1 MHDLGKPDP
10 LLLQAKRHMSRLVGP
25 RRHLCCR
32 VRAVHCYDQCGG
44 KRPALV
50 SQSEWKILSGAQG
63 VRILLRDE
71 FQGEAHRLIALGGSW
86 RSVINQTFRAAR
98 KDFARIAVGL
108 VPARSQLG
116 DRIEPFF
123 SKVLIEGVGR
133 QHNWFRMT
141 LIADDEQS
149 WLSDMDEAG
158 RIRAVAA
165 VHWFAAGRID
175 ADELIDECG
184 IAGERVSQKV
194 LPYPQSQ
201 SDDLSGV
208 SEKGSGFD
216 PHVVSG
222 QRRCAHEQ
230 GGNETKD
237 IHATLLFR
245 QMTYDN

>member
-1 MHDLGKPDP
+1 MHGLGKPYP
-10 LLLQAKRHMSRLVGP
+10 LLLQAKGHVACLVGAC
-25 RRHLCCR
+25 RHLCCR
-32 VRAVHCYDQCGG
+32 IRAVHCYDQCVG
-44 KRPALV
+44 KRPTLV
-50 SQSEWKILSGAQG
+50 GQSHWQILSGAQG
-63 VRILLRDE
+63 VRILLRDQ
-71 FQGEAHRLIALGGSW
+71 FQGEAHRLIALGGGW
-86 RSVINQTFRAAR
+86 RSVIHQTFRAAR
-98 KDFARIAVGL
+98 KDLARIAVGL

-123 SKVLIEGVGR
+123 PEVLVEGVGR

-149 WLSDMDEAG
+149 CLSDMDEAG

-165 VHWFAAGRID
+165 VYWFAACRID

-201 SDDLSGV
+201 PDDLSGV
-208 SEKGSGFD
+208 SEKGSGLD
-216 PHVVSG
+216 SYVVSG
-222 QRRCAHEQ
+222 QRRCADEQ

-237 IHATLLFR
+237 IHATLLFWS
-245 QMTYDN
+245 YDLC